1 MRRVLQIVGILVIVM
16 GAIWFLQGMNL
27 IPPGNFLAKSF
38 MMNQKQWA
46 LYGGIAVVVGLG
58 MFFFGGRSKV

>member
-1 MRRVLQIVGILVIVM
+1 
-16 GAIWFLQGMNL
+16 
-27 IPPGNFLAKSF
+27 
-38 MMNQKQWA
+38 MNQKQWA